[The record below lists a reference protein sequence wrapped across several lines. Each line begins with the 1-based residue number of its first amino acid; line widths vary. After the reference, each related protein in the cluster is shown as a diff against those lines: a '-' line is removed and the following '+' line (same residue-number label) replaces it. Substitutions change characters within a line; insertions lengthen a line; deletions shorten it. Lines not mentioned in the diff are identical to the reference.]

1 KTRIFENTLEPG
13 RFVLQET
20 LAAELGVSRTP
31 VREALIRL
39 EREGLVEIR
48 PRRGMRVL
56 PVSRHDMT
64 EIYEVLAVLEAE
76 AARLAAERAPPEMID
91 ALQSAAD
98 DMDSAIAV
106 SDRLA
111 WAEADDRFHK
121 LLADASGNARLKRMV
136 AIVTDQAARV
146 RRRTLHLRP
155 LPRVSASDHL
165 KLVRAIRKGDGDRA
179 FALHEAH
186 RRKSARLLMALLEH
200 LPETTET

>member
-1 KTRIFENTLEPG
+1 MSIAAPSAPSATATDDVYSTLKTRIFENTLEPG

-76 AARLAAERAPPEMID
+76 AARLAAQRAPPEMID

-136 AIVTDQAARV
+136 AIITDQA
-146 RRRTLHLRP
+146 
-155 LPRVSASDHL
+155 
-165 KLVRAIRKGDGDRA
+165 
-179 FALHEAH
+179 
-186 RRKSARLLMALLEH
+186 
-200 LPETTET
+200 